1 MDVLFG
7 FGFAAGLALAIPVG
21 PMAIMLIQTTATRG
35 WRFGATGGAAMASVD
50 FLYAVVVF
58 AIGSAV
64 ASFLATWGQAMTL
77 VGAAILLWLGA
88 STLLKNLGKLRTAL
102 SAGASAAGESSRE
115 VESGS
120 LLKTY
125 GVFAAATV
133 VNPPTALYFLAIA
146 PTVARSASADFG
158 SALVFGI
165 GVFIGSVIWQQ
176 TLAAGGLLLR
186 KLTGAKLQAITGIV
200 GGGLILALAVSIAIK
215 GLA

>member
-1 MDVLFG
+1 
-7 FGFAAGLALAIPVG
+7 
-21 PMAIMLIQTTATRG
+21 
-35 WRFGATGGAAMASVD
+35 
-50 FLYAVVVF
+50 
-58 AIGSAV
+58 
-64 ASFLATWGQAMTL
+64 MTL
-77 VGAAILLWLGA
+77 IGAAILLWLGA
-88 STLLKNLGKLRTAL
+88 STLLKNLRKLRAAL
-102 SAGASAAGESSRE
+102 AAGAGAADTSSRN

-146 PTVARSASADFG
+146 PTVARSASADIG
-158 SALVFGI
+158 SVLVFGI